1 MCAMISSQIVEDQ
14 IDRLNTQHDAMV
26 KAAEEFTGALYKE
39 DVFVN
44 YSNFHQKH
52 AKFTNSL
59 IPITPTLPNQAL
71 PFMPEKKETNEN
83 NESILKDFK
92 TGDSAITKIVLLVL
106 VIPFVYLAYIR
117 LVPVIV
123 PIGFGLFVGCLLG
136 APFIVQLIEHFKQS
150 EEEEDLEDLQLN
162 PTEWISKE
170 LQIMSDKYDA
180 IRGLIYGQEV
190 ALEKLP
196 STYSK
201 MPRALSGR
209 EKQEMEFFPTECL
222 NVVQKI
228 MVFCNNSYYTQLD
241 RLMGHLHEA
250 HQAMTAQAMANPMV
264 HQQ

>member
-1 MCAMISSQIVEDQ
+1 
-14 IDRLNTQHDAMV
+14 MV
-26 KAAEEFTGALYKE
+26 KTAEDFTKALYEK
-39 DVFVN
+39 DVFAN
-44 YSNFHQKH
+44 YPNFHQKH
-52 AKFTNSL
+52 AAFTNSL
-59 IPITPTLPNQAL
+59 IPITPSLPNQAL
-71 PFMPEKKETNEN
+71 PFAPEGKKANEN
-83 NESILKDFK
+83 DESILKDFK
-92 TGDSAITKIVLLVL
+92 TGDSTITKIVLLVL
-106 VIPFVYLAYIR
+106 VIPFVYLAYVR

-123 PIGFGLFVGCLLG
+123 PIAFGVFVACLLG
-136 APFIVQLIEHFKQS
+136 APFIIQLIDHFKQS

-196 STYSK
+196 TTYSK

-222 NVVQKI
+222 NVIQKI

-250 HQAMTAQAMANPMV
+250 HQAMNAQSASNSMV